1 MSNTD
6 KTVKKQTKGKGRT
19 TEHLKQY
26 QWVKGESGNP
36 DGRPPGSISPTD
48 EIRKMFAKNE
58 VDFHEFLEE
67 YLNDKANRKH
77 VIEMLDGKP
86 AEKVD
91 VTTKGKEL
99 PTPLLYALRNNE
111 RNPESSSD
119 AEADSS
125 DSGGDVSG

>member
-1 MSNTD
+1 MSKTD
-6 KTVKKQTKGKGRT
+6 TTVKKQGKGRT
-19 TEHLKQY
+19 TEHLKKY

-36 DGRPPGSISPTD
+36 NGRPPGSISPTD
-48 EIRKMFAKNE
+48 EIRKMFARNE

-86 AEKVD
+86 SEKID

-99 PTPLLYALRNNE
+99 PQPLLYAVRDHNRNRE
-111 RNPESSSD
+111 GTETEGTDTSD
-119 AEADSS
+119 TGRDI
-125 DSGGDVSG
+125 SG